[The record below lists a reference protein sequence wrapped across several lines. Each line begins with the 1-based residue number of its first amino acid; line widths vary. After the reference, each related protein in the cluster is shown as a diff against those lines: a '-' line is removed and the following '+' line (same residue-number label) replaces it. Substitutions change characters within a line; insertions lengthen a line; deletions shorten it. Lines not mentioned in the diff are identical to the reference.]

1 MTLGLDR
8 TEAAIINAIPSLP
21 IHSSVLL
28 VLVAGLFL
36 AALVVRAQRVS
47 ARQPAP
53 QKRRGLSA
61 RRARAARRGVQRL
74 RRQVLERRERRAN
87 MTVTTD
93 STFTI
98 RWGRTLVA
106 LVGVVALL
114 TAVVTGVLAAAG
126 SVLAATPLT
135 ALGVFVLSV
144 VTLRSMAVVRRR
156 RQRRRRIESVMRE
169 AMYPDAED
177 PALRPAPVG
186 APYDA
191 LSSDV
196 RGVGGP
202 NSLQQVDED
211 GLPVEVE
218 RTFGQTADEHAA
230 AVEQARRAA
239 AQGAA
244 AQAAAVQPQGAWEP
258 REVPKPK
265 YLEAEKAQRPLP
277 QPLVQEEAKRP
288 STEVRLSPS
297 AQAAPPQK
305 TGQKQKTEKSRS
317 MDLDE
322 VLKRRRA

>member
-53 QKRRGLSA
+53 QKRRGLPA
-61 RRARAARRGVQRL
+61 RQARAARRGVQRL

-106 LVGVVALL
+106 LVGVIALL
-114 TAVVTGVLAAAG
+114 TAAVTGVLAAAG
-126 SVLAATPLT
+126 SVLVAVPLT

-156 RQRRRRIESVMRE
+156 RQRRRRIESAMRE

-177 PALRPAPVG
+177 PALRPAAVG
-186 APYDA
+186 APFDA

-211 GLPVEVE
+211 GLPMEVA
-218 RTFGQTADEHAA
+218 RTFEQDPAEHAA

-239 AQGAA
+239 AQ
-244 AQAAAVQPQGAWEP
+244 PQSAWEP

-277 QPLVQEEAKRP
+277 QPLAQEETKRP
-288 STEVRLSPS
+288 STEVRLSPG

-305 TGQKQKTEKSRS
+305 TDQKQKTEKSRS

>member
-1 MTLGLDR
+1 
-8 TEAAIINAIPSLP
+8 
-21 IHSSVLL
+21 
-28 VLVAGLFL
+28 
-36 AALVVRAQRVS
+36 
-47 ARQPAP
+47 
-53 QKRRGLSA
+53 
-61 RRARAARRGVQRL
+61 
-74 RRQVLERRERRAN
+74 

-106 LVGVVALL
+106 LVGVIALL
-114 TAVVTGVLAAAG
+114 TAAVTGVLAAAG
-126 SVLAATPLT
+126 SVLVAVPLT

-156 RQRRRRIESVMRE
+156 WQRRRRIESAMRE

-177 PALRPAPVG
+177 SALRPAAVG
-186 APYDA
+186 APFDA

-211 GLPVEVE
+211 GLPMEVA
-218 RTFGQTADEHAA
+218 RTFEQDPAEHAA

-239 AQGAA
+239 AQAEA
-244 AQAAAVQPQGAWEP
+244 AQPQSAWEP

-277 QPLVQEEAKRP
+277 QPLAQEETKRP
-288 STEVRLSPS
+288 STEVRLSPG

-305 TGQKQKTEKSRS
+305 TDQKQKTEKSRS